1 MRQTATLE
9 SVPPLGNVLVIG
21 GSGVGKS
28 TLINAVIGEYV
39 APTSWG
45 KAGTEDLRIYEGKSL
60 PFRLIDSM
68 GFETSSKRQKK
79 AVHAVKKWS
88 RECAKEGREDNQVN
102 VIWFC
107 VDGTAAR
114 LFEKT
119 ISQLNE
125 ATSMWKSVPV
135 IAVITKSYSDYEK
148 DRNVQMVREAFE
160 PQGEQTPFDAILK
173 KHDYSKRLKRIIPV
187 VAQAWKQ
194 SETNVVAPYGIDELI
209 ELTNELMPEG
219 LKCAKGDLQDF
230 VMARRRALSQGVI
243 APCVAAAAVVG
254 ALPLPIADAM
264 VLAPVEAAEVNAI
277 ARIYGLAKGEKFDAI
292 SDTIIDVGTVSV
304 AAKGAIGVLKAI
316 PGINLAAD
324 VLNATVAASFVA
336 ALGEGCV
343 YVFEQICLGKMDD
356 SDLESIRNYF
366 EEILQSQ
373 EFLSRVAGALRSM
386 KGGMDPAAIARAVS
400 ILFTPAE
407 KHSQAE

>member
-1 MRQTATLE
+1 MDAQRMLE
-9 SVPPLGNVLVIG
+9 SPSPKGNVLVIG

-28 TLINAVIGEYV
+28 TLINAVIGDEV

-45 KAGTEDLRIYEGKSL
+45 KAGTEELKIYEDEAI

-68 GFETSSKRQKK
+68 GFEASSKRQHK
-79 AVHAVKKWS
+79 AVGAVKKWS
-88 RECAKEGREDNQVN
+88 KDCAKKGREDNQVN

-114 LFEKT
+114 LFDET
-119 ISQLNE
+119 IAQLNE
-125 ATSMWKSVPV
+125 ATDLWKSVPV
-135 IAVITKSYSDYEK
+135 IAVITKSYSDYERE
-148 DRNVQMVREAFE
+148 RNVRMVHDAFE
-160 PQGEQTPFDAILK
+160 PKGDKSPLDLLIK
-173 KHDYSKRLKRIIPV
+173 KPDYSKRLRGIIPV

-194 SETNVVAPYGIDELI
+194 SQTNVVAPYGIDELI

-219 LKCAKGDLQDF
+219 LERAKGDLQDF
-230 VMARRRALSQGVI
+230 VLARNRALSQGVI
-243 APCVAAAAVVG
+243 AACTAAGAVVG

-277 ARIYGLAKGEKFDAI
+277 ARIYGLADGEKFDAI

-316 PGINLAAD
+316 PGINVAAEI
-324 VLNATVAASFVA
+324 LNATVAASFVI

-356 SDLESIRNYF
+356 SDLDSIRTYF
-366 EEILQSQ
+366 EGILQSQ
-373 EFLSRVAGALRSM
+373 EFLSRVAEALKSM
-386 KGGMDPAAIARAVS
+386 NGSMDPAAIARAVS
-400 ILFTPAE
+400 ILFAQ
-407 KHSQAE
+407 KDQKKQG